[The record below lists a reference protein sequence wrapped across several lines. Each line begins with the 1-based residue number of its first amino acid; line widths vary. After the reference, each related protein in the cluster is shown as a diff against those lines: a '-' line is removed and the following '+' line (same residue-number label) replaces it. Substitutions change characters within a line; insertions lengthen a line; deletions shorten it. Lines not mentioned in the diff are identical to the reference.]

1 MKQKVMIIVIS
12 FLLGGI
18 IGFFCV
24 KVILSASRE
33 TVSLGT
39 STMQTT
45 SSMQNT
51 SAMETNVPVTGSGIQ
66 TLEEDEELDAGQRK
80 QDSIDRIDY
89 PLIDLYFERDK
100 TYKIVIK
107 KYMMD
112 TVVME
117 YEDEGDFFQFNKE
130 YISILTCPSGRGTTP
145 PFMFEIY
152 DGDILIKNID
162 CFEVRSGILDD
173 KWGKKDNE

>member
-1 MKQKVMIIVIS
+1 MKQKVMVIVIS

-24 KVILSASRE
+24 KVILSASKE
-33 TVSLGT
+33 TVSLGA
-39 STMQTT
+39 
-45 SSMQNT
+45 
-51 SAMETNVPVTGSGIQ
+51 SAMETNAPVTGSGIQ
-66 TLEEDEELDAGQRK
+66 TSEEDEKLDAGQRK

-100 TYKIVIK
+100 SYKIVIK

-152 DGDILIKNID
+152 EGDTLIKDID
-162 CFEVRSGILDD
+162 CFEVRAGILDD
-173 KWGKKDNE
+173 KWGKKNE